1 MPTVTVTDPSAS
13 PVLSRVVATVWVTDP
28 PTGTVTDCCPKS
40 PAPTKAP
47 VSATVNDTVNAA
59 DGAGEAVTVKVA
71 GVPSVTA
78 EPALTLTNGSDAV
91 PSSLTIPTEADPEAE
106 SRPPPSPDACI

>member
-1 MPTVTVTDPSAS
+1 MGTVTVWIPRLPGAANDPAS
-13 PVLSRVVATVWVTDP
+13 VTATFTANGAVGAGLAV
-28 PTGTVTDCCPKS
+28 
-40 PAPTKAP
+40 
-47 VSATVNDTVNAA
+47 TVNDT
-59 DGAGEAVTVKVA
+59 DS
-71 GVPSVTA
+71 PSVTA